1 MTESRAKA
9 RGPDGQRAGSHENV
23 TITCFWALRGNKNSR
38 TMNSTSRGGGCRNK
52 RRDDGDKKRM
62 RGRGGV
68 MGDER
73 RPANKQE
80 GG

>member
-9 RGPDGQRAGSHENV
+9 RGPDGQRTGSHENV

-38 TMNSTSRGGGCRNK
+38 TMNSTSRGGGGCRNK

-73 RPANKQE
+73 RPANKQ